1 MELKKSS
8 TSPPTQPT
16 TSRFR
21 KNPLST
27 SERVAV
33 KPGAISETSAVSESM
48 TSCSAKKWEK
58 TTISTAERGISESIM
73 LYATA
78 PASNNPWLRRK
89 KSRNTRVANCTALG
103 RRIIIISLQSGA
115 GKALEANRF
124 VASRG
129 VAGYAGPGF
138 HNWPTGHIL
147 QDTDTKA
154 LIRPRSSAKKS
165 FGAATGVSDPR
176 LQQRSNPGH

>member
-58 TTISTAERGISESIM
+58 TTISTAESGISESIM

-89 KSRNTRVANCTALG
+89 KSRSTRVANCTALG
-103 RRIIIISLQSGA
+103 RRIIISPQSGA

-124 VASRG
+124 VASRQRLG
-129 VAGYAGPGF
+129 LSAQSGHEAG
-138 HNWPTGHIL
+138 
-147 QDTDTKA
+147 
-154 LIRPRSSAKKS
+154 R
-165 FGAATGVSDPR
+165 
-176 LQQRSNPGH
+176 